1 MEGEEKRRAGGNI
14 LGALPPNPRPW
25 RAALASVLPSVA
37 NLRLR
42 PTASLIVK
50 ELCGALFAMGDE
62 LNEKTEPKTSHLS

>member
-1 MEGEEKRRAGGNI
+1 MEGKEKRHAGGDI
-14 LGALPPNPRPW
+14 LGALPPNTWPW
-25 RAALASVLPSVA
+25 QTALATMLPSVA

-62 LNEKTEPKTSHLS
+62 LNEKTV